1 MDSFDN
7 ITRVEKN
14 APDKIYFPAEGLP
27 SYIDWDGSPIRTK
40 QVEDSDI
47 CYIRKD
53 ALLEWARELNETYH
67 KEYEI
72 SKYTCGEHWGQM
84 VAFQKVI
91 DKLNSM

>member
-14 APDKIYFPAEGLP
+14 APDTIYFPADGLP

-40 QVEDSDI
+40 QVEDSDV

-53 ALLEWARELNETYH
+53 ALIEWLKGYNHPVTRIVVQEL
-67 KEYEI
+67 
-72 SKYTCGEHWGQM
+72 
-84 VAFQKVI
+84 I
-91 DKLNSM
+91 DKINSL